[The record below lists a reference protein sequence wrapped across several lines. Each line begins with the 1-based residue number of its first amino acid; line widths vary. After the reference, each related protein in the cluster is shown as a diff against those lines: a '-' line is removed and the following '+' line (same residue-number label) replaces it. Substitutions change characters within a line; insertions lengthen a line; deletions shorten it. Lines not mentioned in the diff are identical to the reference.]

1 MIARATSLAA
11 AGLAL
16 TVLGCGSS
24 RTATVTVTTSAT
36 SSTQAVATA
45 SPASTTAVPSST
57 TTSTSS
63 TPTPTPPA
71 PIVHV
76 ATFKSPSGNIG
87 CMIIDGTARCD
98 IRQRTWSPPP
108 RPASCPNVV
117 DFGQGLI
124 VAGAGLG
131 RLVCAGDTT
140 LDPAAQV
147 LPYGTDTVAGG
158 FRCASATSGM
168 TCTSTRTGH
177 GFFIAIQGYR
187 VF

>member
-1 MIARATSLAA
+1 VIARATSLAV

-24 RTATVTVTTSAT
+24 GTKTVTVTTSVT

-45 SPASTTAVPSST
+45 SPATSTAAPVSSSPSST
-57 TTSTSS
+57 TTPS
-63 TPTPTPPA
+63 PPA

-117 DFGQGLI
+117 DFGQGLT
-124 VAGAGLG
+124 VAGSGLG

-168 TCTSTRTGH
+168 TCTSTHTGH
-177 GFFIAIQGYR
+177 GFFIAVQGYR